1 MSETHHKWNLRIG
14 PAVGTLLVLGPVG
27 TIGPKVTV
35 QEKQLRTRPCPFLG
49 IHGFTTFLKVSFHDF
64 LCIFFHLN
72 SHFLM
77 SILLLFYKSQ
87 RKFM

>member
-64 LCIFFHLN
+64 LCIFFHLKIFIYGCDG
-72 SHFLM
+72 SSLLHTGFL
-77 SILLLFYKSQ
+77 
-87 RKFM
+87 